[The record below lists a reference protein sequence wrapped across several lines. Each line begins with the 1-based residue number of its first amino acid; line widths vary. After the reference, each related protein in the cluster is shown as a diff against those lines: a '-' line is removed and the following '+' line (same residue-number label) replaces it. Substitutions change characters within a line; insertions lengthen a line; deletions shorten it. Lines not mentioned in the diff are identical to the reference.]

1 MAESN
6 EKEEVRYGMVV
17 DLRRCI
23 GCQACQIACKAEL
36 DVPLGV
42 FRTWVKKI
50 EKGRYPRVS
59 NSFLPSMCNQCENP
73 ICLQNC
79 PTKATYQLESGI
91 VVVDE
96 HRCIGCKYCIASC
109 PYNVRHVNPLK
120 KIVQKCE
127 FCIHRVEAGLEPA
140 CVDTCPTR
148 ALIFGNMLDPESA
161 ISKAL
166 ATYAVHVLKPDRA
179 TMPQVYYIGA
189 DQYVMEARGMGEEE
203 EHNWFS

>member
-1 MAESN
+1 
-6 EKEEVRYGMVV
+6 MVV

-23 GCQACQIACKAEL
+23 GCQACSVACKAEF

-59 NSFLPSMCNQCENP
+59 NSFLPSLCNQCENP

-79 PTKATYQLESGI
+79 PTRATYQLDNGI

-109 PYNVRHVNPLK
+109 PYNVRHVNPFK

-127 FCIHRVEAGLEPA
+127 FCRHRVEAGLEPA
-140 CVDTCPTR
+140 CVATCPTE
-148 ALIFGNMLDPESA
+148 ALIFGNMLDPESE

-166 ATYAVHVLKPDRA
+166 ATNAVQVLKPDRA
-179 TMPQVYYIGA
+179 TYPQVYYIGA
-189 DQYVMEARGMGEEE
+189 DQYVMKARGMGEEE
-203 EHNWFS
+203 HKNWFS